1 MVVVGELL
9 LLLVVVV
16 GTSVV
21 VGCGATT
28 AASSTARS
36 DPKLS
41 GTKSAFAAHISL
53 LFRQRGSELGKKS
66 CASSHRGLP
75 RRVMMRRA
83 VGEDVEGE

>member
-53 LFRQRGSELGKKS
+53 LFRQRGSELGKKVALRPTGV
-66 CASSHRGLP
+66 CRG
-75 RRVMMRRA
+75 A
-83 VGEDVEGE
+83 